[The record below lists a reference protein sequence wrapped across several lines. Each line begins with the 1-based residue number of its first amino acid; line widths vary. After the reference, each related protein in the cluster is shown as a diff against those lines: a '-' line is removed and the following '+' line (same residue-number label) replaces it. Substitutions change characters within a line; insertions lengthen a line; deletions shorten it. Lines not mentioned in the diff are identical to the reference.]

1 MLLLPPPLRMIHVFI
16 ERERER
22 EGKRERERKHAF
34 SDILTRIV
42 LDETNRDNRIKKPT
56 KTERELLLL

>member
-1 MLLLPPPLRMIHVFI
+1 MIHVFI

-42 LDETNRDNRIKKPT
+42 LDETIEK
-56 KTERELLLL
+56 EIIE